1 MQNVKKQTAPFE
13 IIQEIP
19 NNETKEALKEVEE
32 MKKKSSLGK
41 AYTDIDKMLEDLQK

>member
-32 MKKKSSLGK
+32 MKKNIRQYKRL
-41 AYTDIDKMLEDLQK
+41 